1 MRRAPFLLLIAAV
14 LAVVVVPIVLLDSDE
29 QRDAEPT
36 PTPGVV
42 AAAGEIRTI
51 PQLDAD
57 TKSNVVAGLARALVE
72 LYGRAFV
79 TDERDDDTPESPEPT
94 PATRVDDLFTE
105 KARDALRRDPN
116 VFRLVE
122 DLDVG
127 SGRVTFGGVVTLEGS
142 KPIHA
147 ALEIEFVADALP
159 TGRTAPAVRLRQ
171 LGTLLLVAR
180 PDGWRVAAFDVA
192 FSTRPQT
199 SPSPESS

>member
-14 LAVVVVPIVLLDSDE
+14 LAVIVVPIVILDRDDE
-29 QRDAEPT
+29 PLSQPT
-36 PTPGVV
+36 PSPGVV
-42 AAAGEIRTI
+42 AAPREVRTI
-51 PQLDAD
+51 PQLDPD
-57 TKSNVVAGLARALVE
+57 TKQNLIAGLQRALVE
-72 LYGRAFV
+72 LYGRAFHI
-79 TDERDDDTPESPEPT
+79 DEREDDTRSPEPS

-105 KARDALRRDPN
+105 RARAALRKDPN

-127 SGRVTFGGVVTLEGS
+127 SGRVSFGGVVTLEDS
-142 KPIHA
+142 RPVHA

-159 TGRTAPAVRLRQ
+159 TGRTAPVVRLRQ

-180 PDGWRVAAFDVA
+180 PEGWRVAAFDVD

-199 SPSPESS
+199 SPSPEDG